1 MMPCCDRARPD
12 SVVLGATQHGHAV
25 LFWTGYG
32 VVCPC
37 EVTTNGSLH
46 TLMRSWGRP
55 VSLTNAGVAFFIGR
69 AMAAVRKFSQTEP
82 TP

>member
-1 MMPCCDRARPD
+1 MKPCCDRARD
-12 SVVLGATQHGHAV
+12 CVVLGETQHGHAV
-25 LFWTGYG
+25 MYWDGYG

-37 EVTTNGSLH
+37 EVTTNGSLR

-55 VSLTNAGVAFFIGR
+55 VTLTDVGAAFFLGR
-69 AMAAVRKFSQTEP
+69 AVYAVRTFANREL